1 MTRIHYWC
9 PVHRAYVTAIVP
21 TRVAF
26 KLMGWV

>member
-9 PVHRAYVTAIVP
+9 PVHRAYVYALVP
-21 TRVAF
+21 TGVAF